1 MLTEGEIRAL
11 TALHGE
17 QTVSELATQLDRSLS
32 YTSELVDRLEAT
44 GLVETHRHGKTKQVR
59 PSDAKALE
67 LLADITQAYSHIE
80 WPELLSGATLR
91 VLYYLDTPR
100 AATDLAR
107 RADVHRSTVHRAL
120 DPLQHRGI
128 IYQTDD
134 DAYALNEGFEQL
146 STLARELAHHIH
158 RQTVEQHT
166 DTYTILWESLDEF
179 LVQTVDE
186 ITDDNFVPTGPE
198 RFQTYDLP
206 LLARDRR
213 YYLYSETASEL
224 SPATL
229 CCHMLVIDSGAR
241 AQSYCLLLVSHVDI
255 DRNELRDQ
263 AVTYGVDEL
272 VEDLL
277 TYLDTSGEQRTSRLP
292 EWEEFQ
298 ELAADYG
305 VAV

>member
-1 MLTEGEIRAL
+1 MLTEGEVRAL
-11 TALHGE
+11 TVLHGE
-17 QTVSELATQLDRSLS
+17 QTVSEFATQLDRSLS

-44 GLVETHRHGKTKQVR
+44 GLVETRRQGKTKQIR

-67 LLADITQAYSHIE
+67 LLADITQEYSHID

-91 VLYYLDTPR
+91 VLYYLETPR
-100 AATDLAR
+100 VVMELAR
-107 RADVHRSTVHRAL
+107 RANIHRSTVHRAL

-128 IYQTDD
+128 IYETDE
-134 DAYALNEGFEQL
+134 DAYVLNEGFEQL
-146 STLARELAHHIH
+146 STLARELVHHDH

-179 LVQTVDE
+179 LVQTADE
-186 ITDDNFVPTGPE
+186 ITAEDFLSTGPE

-213 YYLYSETASEL
+213 YYFHSETMNDL
-224 SPATL
+224 SPAML

-241 AQSYCLLLVSHVDI
+241 TQSYCLLLLSHVDV
-255 DRNELRDQ
+255 DRDELRDQ
-263 AVTYGVDEL
+263 ATKYGVDDL

-277 TYLDTSGEQRTSRLP
+277 TYLDTSGEERASRLP

-305 VAV
+305 VSA

>member
-1 MLTEGEIRAL
+1 MLTEGELHAL
-11 TALHGE
+11 TALHSE
-17 QTVSELATQLDRSLS
+17 QTVSGLATQLDRSLS
-32 YTSELVDRLEAT
+32 YTSELVARLETT
-44 GLVETHRHGKTKQVR
+44 GLVKTRREGKTKQVR

-107 RADVHRSTVHRAL
+107 CADVHRSTVQRAL

-134 DAYALNEGFEQL
+134 AYTLNEGFEQL
-146 STLARELAHHIH
+146 STLARELAHHVH

-179 LVQTVDE
+179 LVQTANEIVD
-186 ITDDNFVPTGPE
+186 DDFIPTGPE
-198 RFQTYDLP
+198 QFQTYDLP

-213 YYLYSETASEL
+213 YYLYSETTSDL
-224 SPATL
+224 SPETL

-241 AQSYCLLLVSHVDI
+241 AQSYCLLLLSHVDI
-255 DRNELRDQ
+255 DRDELRTQ
-263 AVTYGVDEL
+263 AVTYGVDDL
-272 VEDLL
+272 VDDLC

-292 EWEEFQ
+292 EWEDFQ

-305 VAV
+305 VTI

>member
-1 MLTEGEIRAL
+1 MLTEGEVRAL
-11 TALHGE
+11 TVLHGE
-17 QTVSELATQLDRSLS
+17 RTVSEFATQLDRSLS
-32 YTSELVDRLEAT
+32 YTSELVDCLEAT
-44 GLVETHRHGKTKQVR
+44 GLVETRRQGKTKQVR

-67 LLADITQAYSHIE
+67 ILADITQEYSHIE
-80 WPELLSGATLR
+80 WPELLSGAMLR
-91 VLYYLDTPR
+91 VLYYLETPR
-100 AATDLAR
+100 VATDLAR

-128 IYQTDD
+128 VYETDD

-146 STLARELAHHIH
+146 SALARELAHHGH

-179 LVQTVDE
+179 LVQTADE
-186 ITDDNFVPTGPE
+186 ITDDAFILTGPE

-213 YYLYSETASEL
+213 YYLYSEAMNDL

-241 AQSYCLLLVSHVDI
+241 AQSYCLLLLSHVDI
-255 DRNELRDQ
+255 DRDELRDK
-263 AVTYGVDEL
+263 AVTYGVDDL

-292 EWEEFQ
+292 EWENFQ

-305 VAV
+305 VTA